1 MDRELMRRRLGEAR
15 VGHLATADAGGIPH
29 LVPVCFALEDES
41 IHWTVDFKPKSG
53 PDLKRLRNLA
63 ENPRA
68 ALLVHHYEEDW
79 TRLWWI
85 RVDLCEAAVVDGAAR
100 GRGLDLLAAKYEQ
113 YRLRR
118 PAGPVVQMSIE
129 HWSGWAA
136 GPSGE
141 RD

>member
-1 MDRELMRRRLGEAR
+1 MRRRLAEAR
-15 VGHLATADAGGIPH
+15 IGQLATADAGGRPH
-29 LVPVCFALEDES
+29 LVPVCFALDGES
-41 IHWTVDFKPKSG
+41 IHWAVDFKPKAG

-85 RVDLCEAAVVDGAAR
+85 RVDLYKAAVADGVAA
-100 GRGLDLLAAKYEQ
+100 GRGLDHLATKYSQ

-118 PAGPVVQMSIE
+118 PAGPVVRMGIE
-129 HWSGWAA
+129 RWSGWAA
-136 GPSGE
+136 GPAAE
-141 RD
+141 KD